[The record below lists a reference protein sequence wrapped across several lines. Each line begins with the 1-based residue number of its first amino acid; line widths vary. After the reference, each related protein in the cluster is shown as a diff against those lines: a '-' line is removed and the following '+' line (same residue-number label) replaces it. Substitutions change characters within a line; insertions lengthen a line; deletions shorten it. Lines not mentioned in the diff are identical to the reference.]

1 MRAIAKLSVGVLLV
15 CLIAVPANAQ
25 IIINEVLGSTAS
37 SDREFIE
44 LWNSGS
50 SAVDLTGWRIE
61 LWDSDLGR
69 CGSTDAQSPYIIP
82 NAPNSVL
89 AAGDYYTFINGLA
102 QFQYGVV
109 GDFVLPSNSIENS
122 AYTMILRDNNGA
134 VVQSVYFDDGFTL
147 PNDGPHQDV
156 DCTPIDPCIFWG
168 PDGRFLPAGFF
179 RICDGS
185 STAGLLLFNQPS
197 PRATPDASN
206 GTCVDLDI
214 KPGSCPNAYNRT
226 SHGNL
231 PVSILGSAGFDVA
244 DIDIAT
250 VTMRNSNEFFPNNF
264 GSIGASNFL
273 VEDTG
278 TPDAD
283 GGPCGDAC
291 DCHDAEEDGTDDLS
305 MHFDTDAL
313 VLALELDVSEP
324 GDDVALVI
332 QGQLLDG
339 TPFAGAD
346 CVRLVPKAKPPGLV
360 DLRSG
365 FAGAYFTMTPSDV
378 NADDGDFGN
387 FQRSFSQGTQVTYTF
402 DPAASINPEVV
413 SGAKRLLGWY
423 LDGAFQGPAIS
434 GIVTVDGDYQLL
446 QARFIAAG
454 DLNDDGSINL
464 LDFSILA
471 NCFGTEPG
479 GSASCSLEMHAAAD
493 MDRNGS
499 INLNDFAGLA
509 QYFGTAVQSR
519 EE

>member
-15 CLIAVPANAQ
+15 CLIAAPVSAQ
-25 IIINEVLGSTAS
+25 IVINEVLGSTAG

-50 SAVDLTGWRIE
+50 SAVDLSGWRIE
-61 LWDSDLGR
+61 LWDSDRGR
-69 CGSTDAQSPYIIP
+69 CGSTDARSPYIIP
-82 NAPNSVL
+82 DGTTL
-89 AAGDYYTFINGLA
+89 AAGDYFTMINGLA
-102 QFQYGVV
+102 QFQYGVI

-122 AYTMILRDNNGA
+122 AYTMILRDDDG
-134 VVQSVYFDDGFTL
+134 VVVESVYFDDGFSL

-185 STAGLLLFNQPS
+185 STVGLLNFGQPS

-206 GTCVDLDI
+206 GTCADLDI
-214 KPGSCPNAYNRT
+214 KPGSCPNSYNRT

-273 VEDTG
+273 IEDTG
-278 TPDAD
+278 TPVAD
-283 GGPCGDAC
+283 GGACGAAC
-291 DCHDAEEDGTDDLS
+291 VCHEAEGDGTDDLS

-324 GDDVALVI
+324 GDLVELVI
-332 QGQLLDG
+332 TGNLLDG
-339 TPFAGAD
+339 TSFAAAD

-360 DLRSG
+360 DSRSN
-365 FAGAYFTMTPSDV
+365 FPGAYFSMTPLDENS
-378 NADDGDFGN
+378 DDGDFGN

-402 DPAASINPEVV
+402 SAADSINPEVV
-413 SGAKRLLGWY
+413 SGARRLVGWY
-423 LDGAFQGPAIS
+423 LDGAFLGPALSADI
-434 GIVTVDGDYQLL
+434 TVEGDYQLL
-446 QARFIAAG
+446 EARFIHAG
-454 DLNDDGSINL
+454 DLNDDGFINL

-479 GSASCSLEMHAAAD
+479 GSTSCSAELHAAAD

-509 QYFGTAVQSR
+509 LRFGTAAQSR